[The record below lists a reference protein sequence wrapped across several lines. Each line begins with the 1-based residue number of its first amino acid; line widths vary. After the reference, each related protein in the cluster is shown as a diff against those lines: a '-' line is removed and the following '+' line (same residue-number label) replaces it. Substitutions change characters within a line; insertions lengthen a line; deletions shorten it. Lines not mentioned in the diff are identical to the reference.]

1 MALKF
6 WPLALASTVA
16 QLRRDLD
23 DTQAVIRHIDIH
35 VTTQLYENASDV
47 GDLRAAIRS
56 LEYTCAKLTQ
66 QLAEVGRSTAK
77 PKGKLLAGV
86 LVEQAAQAVR
96 PATSDAAAQAPKTRS
111 RPAKAKATE
120 PRVGKAYSRKAPAR
134 A

>member
-23 DTQAVIRHIDIH
+23 DTQAVIRDLYTRA
-35 VTTQLYENASDV
+35 TTQLHENAGLKSDA

-56 LEYTCAKLTQ
+56 LEDTCAKLTQ
-66 QLAEVGRSTAK
+66 QLAE
-77 PKGKLLAGV
+77 
-86 LVEQAAQAVR
+86 AQATR

-111 RPAKAKATE
+111 RPAKVKAAE
-120 PRVGKAYSRKAPAR
+120 PRIRQAYSRKAPAR
-134 A
+134 V